1 MVDLANLA
9 AETLARDEVNQVLG
23 FFETRKEY
31 NFNKRFT
38 A

>member
-1 MVDLANLA
+1 MVDLSNLA
-9 AETLARDEVNQVLG
+9 AETLARDEINQVLG